1 MLKYQFQTIN
11 YSLQSGLVCEQRHM
25 LRMIVTHTKILG
37 CPRRVGWEASGNHWN
52 GIAPCK

>member
-11 YSLQSGLVCEQRHM
+11 YSLQCVLVCEQRHM
-25 LRMIVTHTKILG
+25 FRMTLTPTEILG
-37 CPRRVGWEASGNHWN
+37 FPRRVGWEASGDHWN

>member
-11 YSLQSGLVCEQRHM
+11 YLLQCGLVCEQRHM
-25 LRMIVTHTKILG
+25 FRMIVTPTEILSF
-37 CPRRVGWEASGNHWN
+37 PRRVGWEASGDHWT

>member
-25 LRMIVTHTKILG
+25 LRMIVTHMEILG

-52 GIAPCK
+52 GIALCK